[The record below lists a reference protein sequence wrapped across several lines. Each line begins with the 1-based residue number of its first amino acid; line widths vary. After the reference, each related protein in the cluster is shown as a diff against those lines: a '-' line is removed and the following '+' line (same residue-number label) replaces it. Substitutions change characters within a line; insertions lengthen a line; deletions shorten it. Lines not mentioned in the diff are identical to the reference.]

1 MNDYYAYVD
10 RKKKR
15 KEKVDEE
22 CLLHIGHSGRH
33 FTGGPKKDSDNDKN
47 RKEKE
52 LRASVNNYQEMQS
65 RFNGKGR
72 N

>member
-1 MNDYYAYVD
+1 M
-10 RKKKR
+10 
-15 KEKVDEE
+15 DEE

-52 LRASVNNYQEMQS
+52 KKVRASVNNYQEMQS